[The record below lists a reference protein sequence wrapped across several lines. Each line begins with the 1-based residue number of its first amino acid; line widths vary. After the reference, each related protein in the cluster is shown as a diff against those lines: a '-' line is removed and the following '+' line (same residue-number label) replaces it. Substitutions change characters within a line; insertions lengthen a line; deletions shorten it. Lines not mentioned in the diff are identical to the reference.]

1 MIYLHL
7 RTLSRFLHNTDNNLF
22 NLNHTTDMAGTK
34 RMILRVAYAFLF
46 LLLSNTAFSQPSGEA
61 LFKGNCAQCHSTGD
75 NKVIGPGL
83 KNIHERRDIEWLLKW
98 TKNSQALVKAGDD
111 YAVKI
116 FNDYGKVV
124 MPNQNLKDDEII
136 AIYDYVKAEGQKAA
150 AVPAATTG
158 GGTTEPIADQK
169 TSPWL
174 IITIVISLLVLY
186 RILNRIKKGLEHALL
201 AKEGK
206 PIPEPVPAKQ
216 ATKNWIRGNKKL
228 IAFILLI
235 LFVWG
240 SVEGWYALA
249 GIGIQQGYEPD
260 QPIKFSHK
268 LHAGTNKIDCQY
280 CHSSAAK
287 SRHAGIPSANVC
299 MNCHKYVQEGP
310 VYGKEEIS
318 KIYAALDYDPN
329 TGNYGPNQKPI
340 QWVQVHNLP
349 DLAYFNHSQHVTVGK
364 IACQT
369 CHGPVE
375 EMDVLYQFSALT
387 MGWCIDCHRTTEVKM
402 EGNAYY
408 ADYAMWLKEKHGPD
422 VKLTVDKIGGLECSR
437 CHY

>member
-7 RTLSRFLHNTDNNLF
+7 RTLSGFLHNTDNNLF

-46 LLLSNTAFSQPSGEA
+46 LLLNISASSQPNGEA

-83 KNIHERRDIEWLLKW
+83 KGVHERKDIDWLIKW
-98 TKNSQALVKAGDD
+98 TKNSQALVKAGDE

-136 AIYDYVKAEGQKAA
+136 AIFDYIKAEGQKAA
-150 AVPAATTG
+150 AAPAATG
-158 GGTTEPIADQK
+158 GATAETKKDEK

-174 IITIVISLLVLY
+174 IITIVLSLLVLY
-186 RILNRIKKGLEHALL
+186 RILNRIKKGMEHAML

-206 PIPEPVPAKQ
+206 TITENIPVK
-216 ATKNWIRGNKKL
+216 
-228 IAFILLI
+228 
-235 LFVWG
+235 
-240 SVEGWYALA
+240 
-249 GIGIQQGYEPD
+249 
-260 QPIKFSHK
+260 H
-268 LHAGTNKIDCQY
+268 

-287 SRHAGIPSANVC
+287 SRNAGIPSANVC
-299 MNCHKYVQEGP
+299 MNCHKYIQEGP

-375 EMDVLYQFSALT
+375 EMDVLYQFSSLT
-387 MGWCIDCHRTTEVKM
+387 MGWCIDCHRNTEVKM

-408 ADYAMWLKEKHGPD
+408 ADYETWLKEKHGPD